1 MSFLKKLFGSGKQMD
16 KKKTVYKSSDNVS
29 TTYTDYKEVDAAWRA
44 QGMMFDKG
52 SKVSLTMGYSNG
64 NSVNRKLISKGHPFI
79 CYTFKTEETAKK
91 GLSSISFIKTA
102 SDTNEFISLEVLE
115 FGCYETETKGL
126 WEVII
131 WGANFNNEMFNES
144 ASKLSAAGG
153 MKKGERVPLEK
164 KPTKPKPTNKAGKAT
179 YDRTDKQGPNTY
191 EVYKAPSQSVALE
204 FLKNKPVSKP
214 LYYVI
219 IETPEGNWGKDKD
232 GIYQE

>member
-1 MSFLKKLFGSGKQMD
+1 MSFFKKLFGTATQ
-16 KKKTVYKSSDNVS
+16 KKYKSNDNVS
-29 TTYTDYKEVDAAWRA
+29 TTYTDYKQVNAAWQA
-44 QGMMFDKG
+44 QGMMLDKG
-52 SKVSLTMGYSNG
+52 NRITINYDNGKSKEV
-64 NSVNRKLISKGHPFI
+64 ISKGHPYI

-153 MKKGERVPLEK
+153 MKKGGRVPPEK
-164 KPTKPKPTNKAGKAT
+164 KQTKPKPTNKAGKAT

-204 FLKNKPVSKP
+204 FLKKKSVNKP